1 MGSRSRSRF
10 RLLALLSACSLLAA
24 SCSLL
29 GLDDDTAADGGTEG
43 EEADGGDGG
52 SLAADG
58 EEEDETIEDLE
69 VRWAA
74 QRDRIVDSLAGGSY
88 GIGADDILRGP
99 GELEVDL
106 GDCPDD
112 WEDTQGLTDDTIK
125 VGMVVAQSGQLA
137 SFALL
142 AEGMRAYFD
151 WINENGGVD
160 GRQIEL
166 VLRDDV
172 YDPGVAQAAVDDLID
187 NEQPFMVTSVGS
199 SGSLA
204 IYDDLNDACI
214 PQPFVV
220 SAHPAWGDPDQHPFT
235 TGLELAYSTE
245 AIVWG
250 AWIRTNLSSQVP
262 VEVVGLVSDND
273 FGEIYADAFGE
284 WAARNPDVV
293 SELTLVR
300 HDPAKLEVAEE
311 MEEVAELEPEVFL
324 SMTTGL
330 PCISALTEADRLG
343 VLDGALAT
351 FNPSVCKQPSAYM
364 VPVGP
369 AADDILV
376 VGGGIRS
383 LDDPLLADDTFA
395 TFARTR
401 LTEGGLEPRQSL
413 VAIGFAHYGWAH
425 VEALRLAAA
434 LPGGLTR
441 SNLVLALRNLDLQHP
456 MLLDGVRFSTQGAR
470 DGFVIEGAEVSRYDA
485 EAGAWFQEGAA
496 IDLNGTSPSCT
507 WDDELV
513 CDR

>member
-10 RLLALLSACSLLAA
+10 RLLALLSACSLVAA

-29 GLDDDTAADGGTEG
+29 GLEDDTAAGGDTE
-43 EEADGGDGG
+43 EEADGEGG
-52 SLAADG
+52 SFTVDDG
-58 EEEDETIEDLE
+58 NDDETIEDLE

-74 QRDRIVDSLAGGSY
+74 QRERIVDSLAGGTY

-99 GELEVDL
+99 GNLEVDL
-106 GDCPDD
+106 TDCPSEWD
-112 WEDTQGLTDDTIK
+112 DTQGLSPSSIK

-142 AEGMRAYFD
+142 ADGMQAYFD
-151 WINENGGVD
+151 WVNENGGID
-160 GRQIEL
+160 GRDIEL

-187 NEQPFMVTSVGS
+187 NEQPFLVTSVGS

-245 AIVWG
+245 AILWG
-250 AWIRTNLSSQVP
+250 AWIRDNLSSQVP
-262 VEVVGLVSDND
+262 VRVVGLVSDND

-284 WAARNPDVV
+284 WAERNPDVV

-300 HDPAKLEVAEE
+300 HDPAQLEVVEE
-311 MEEVAELEPEVFL
+311 MEEVDELDPQVFI

-343 VLDGALAT
+343 VLDSALAT

-369 AADDILV
+369 AADGVLV

-383 LDDPLLADDTFA
+383 LDDPSLADDTFA
-395 TFARTR
+395 TFARQR
-401 LTEGGLEPRQSL
+401 LDDAGLESQQSL

-425 VEALRLAAA
+425 VEALRLAAD

-456 MLLDGVRFSTQGAR
+456 MLFDGVRFSTQGAR

-485 EAGAWFQEGAA
+485 EARGWFQEGLA

-507 WDDELV
+507 WDELV
-513 CDR
+513 CE